1 MSRIFTRKAAAVAG
15 AATLALALAAC
26 TPPNE
31 NPSDLKVDTA
41 TEFQAPAGEA
51 DSSSSVASSSEF
63 AEPGLTEPG
72 VGEPTEAEA
81 EAGVGTGVEDPTVG
95 EAPVAPA
102 QPTATVTG

>member
-51 DSSSSVASSSEF
+51 DSSSSVVSSSEL
-63 AEPGLTEPG
+63 AEPGMTEPG
-72 VGEPTEAEA
+72 VGEPTEAET
-81 EAGVGTGVEDPTVG
+81 GTGAGAEDPAVG

-102 QPTATVTG
+102 QPTATFTG

>member
-51 DSSSSVASSSEF
+51 DSSSSVVSSSEL
-63 AEPGLTEPG
+63 AEPGMTEPG
-72 VGEPTEAEA
+72 VGEPTEAET
-81 EAGVGTGVEDPTVG
+81 GTGTGVEDPAVG
-95 EAPVAPA
+95 EAPVTPA
-102 QPTATVTG
+102 QPTATFTG

>member
-51 DSSSSVASSSEF
+51 DSSSSVVSSS
-63 AEPGLTEPG
+63 AVAAPGMTEPG
-72 VGEPTEAEA
+72 VGGPTEART
-81 EAGVGTGVEDPTVG
+81 GTGTGFEDPAVG
-95 EAPVAPA
+95 EAPVTQA
-102 QPTATVTG
+102 QRTASFTA

>member
-51 DSSSSVASSSEF
+51 DSSSSEF

-72 VGEPTEAEA
+72 VGEPTEAET
-81 EAGVGTGVEDPTVG
+81 GTGTGVEDPAVG

-102 QPTATVTG
+102 QPTATFTG

>member
-51 DSSSSVASSSEF
+51 DSSSSVVSSSEV
-63 AEPGLTEPG
+63 AEPGMTEPG
-72 VGEPTEAEA
+72 VGEPTEAET
-81 EAGVGTGVEDPTVG
+81 GTGVEDPAVG
-95 EAPVAPA
+95 EAPVTPA
-102 QPTATVTG
+102 QPTATFTG

>member
-51 DSSSSVASSSEF
+51 DSSSSVVSSSEL
-63 AEPGLTEPG
+63 AEPGMTEPG
-72 VGEPTEAEA
+72 VGEPTEAET
-81 EAGVGTGVEDPTVG
+81 GTGVEDPAVG
-95 EAPVAPA
+95 EAPVTPA
-102 QPTATVTG
+102 QPTATFTG

>member
-72 VGEPTEAEA
+72 VGEPTEAET
-81 EAGVGTGVEDPTVG
+81 GTGTGVEDPTVG

>member
-51 DSSSSVASSSEF
+51 DSSSSVVSSSEL
-63 AEPGLTEPG
+63 AEPGMTEPG
-72 VGEPTEAEA
+72 VGEPTEA
-81 EAGVGTGVEDPTVG
+81 GTGTGVEDPAVG
-95 EAPVAPA
+95 EAPVTPA
-102 QPTATVTG
+102 QPTATFTG

>member
-51 DSSSSVASSSEF
+51 DSSSSVVFSSEL
-63 AEPGLTEPG
+63 AEPGMTEPG
-72 VGEPTEAEA
+72 VGEPTEA
-81 EAGVGTGVEDPTVG
+81 GTGTGTGVEDPAVG

-102 QPTATVTG
+102 QPTATFTG

>member
-72 VGEPTEAEA
+72 VGEPTEAET
-81 EAGVGTGVEDPTVG
+81 GVGTGVEDPTVG